1 MHLAGVTL
9 SLSSHHRQLNPS
21 FPCSLITPG
30 FQEEAR
36 PGQSQMPQFHL
47 HLAETKPINQVPTI
61 IYTPPRGCLPLSERE
76 TPTGSGRLK
85 SMIAPV

>member
-9 SLSSHHRQLNPS
+9 SLSGYHQELNPS

-30 FQEEAR
+30 FKEEAR

-47 HLAETKPINQVPTI
+47 HLAETKAINRSPSI
-61 IYTPPRGCLPLSERE
+61 IYTSQGVAFPSLRE
-76 TPTGSGRLK
+76 LHQVGQGSK
-85 SMIAPV
+85 T